1 MGTKKLIILLLFVPF
16 FSFGQISDLP
26 NDVKGFWTYDS
37 TLKDFNK
44 ELSDFE
50 VSLSNLTIDQIK
62 NSIMLLKMEIK
73 PIWLNTK
80 IKQKK

>member
-1 MGTKKLIILLLFVPF
+1 MGTKKIIILLLFVPF

-44 ELSDFE
+44 EWTAQWIWLPENIESD
-50 VSLSNLTIDQIK
+50 
-62 NSIMLLKMEIK
+62 IMLARHSF
-73 PIWLNTK
+73 
-80 IKQKK
+80 